1 MKKHNLPNNNHSD
14 MRRNNINIIGVA
26 RRCAVACLLLFAIA
40 GNAQAQDKPFVIKKT
55 NYANVGGEHYLAHV
69 LQDGHYVLQDAT
81 TFSPDCFWYS
91 GRETNLSG
99 TNHNYYFIDDA
110 GQYRFLSAPL
120 EHGGALTL
128 SESKP
133 PVYLL
138 NNTDHNYYFYDWD
151 YDNYPDGAGVAR
163 GHQHNGILTEY
174 DCTYSWGDGQCWEVY
189 WVECVGS
196 QWKLST
202 EYTYVITENSGRF
215 HRVTDTP
222 FAMQIT
228 SPTNGGLASLDDI
241 TLESGQ
247 SASPFASITP
257 FSYIPAY
264 HKYDFDE
271 VTDTLATPHTVLHH
285 TYYYP
290 YGSDNEHQPT
300 TSISSPSDVT
310 YNWSLSGEG
319 ADYLTLTG
327 EHTATPTLTYSTP
340 NNDGHKTAILTLT
353 VIYQDGSSSS
363 QTTSCSV
370 LVKTP
375 CQNPVFSANV
385 TYDGVIVS
393 WTHTADSYTV
403 QWQKQGESEWTS
415 ASTSDVTYTITGLEY
430 GTTYDYQV
438 IANCQSSGQSQS
450 FTTLAEPKALVYGAV
465 FGGGRMANVGGK
477 TEVVIINTDSIVAV
491 YGGNDIAGS
500 VLDTVSTN
508 PQDKASATIILGIDA
523 EANSGSYS
531 QLYNNGNASTKVRIG
546 DVYGGGNGY
555 YAYSDYGRE
564 FVQASNDYDTV
575 IVFPTDSVSYMTR
588 FNTVGTSAF
597 TNTGSDNDTLAIPR
611 LVNTSIIVTNDAVKV
626 DSIFGGAKNAFI
638 TNDDD
643 DANGT
648 SITVNGGIA
657 YAVFG
662 GNNFGGL
669 QNAGKHHVEIVRT
682 KTSNSYDG
690 IGRTFGIAYVFGGG
704 NKVRGAISDVIISGG
719 MCDTVFGGG
728 NMEDVSKANVLVD
741 CASIISHA
749 NDEGYQWNG
758 TSLYNVRTLFGGN
771 NQAPMSG
778 LPTLTLTKGGIGT
791 VYGGG
796 NAGDMLANVPDDA
809 PNSNPGTGPI
819 ATNFGSNYIGSD
831 PLPIYYGTHVVLE
844 SNNVFVDYLYGGCQ
858 MSNVKYSTWVE
869 IMGGHVG
876 IVYGGCNISGD
887 VGSTRLFTEGNLT
900 NEQKQATQ
908 GATYVHAS
916 GGTIVSNLFAGSN
929 GYYHCNDGLHYI
941 EGLDFTPGYNFV
953 GMEIPT
959 HNETHVKVSDNVLV
973 KGNVYAGGNLAC
985 VGFINETIGEN
996 SYPTFR
1002 GFASILM
1009 TGGTVRG
1016 NVYGGGNRASIFG
1029 SNEVKVSGGSIGY
1042 DEEGH
1047 VSDGALYGGN
1057 DRAGQVAQ
1065 ITNRVYPSSNNYDV
1079 ASDMQTNL
1087 RLMGVKTYVSISG
1100 KPKIWTVYGGGN
1112 GDYPYTPEE
1121 YCDVTDQP
1129 VQSNTFVDV
1138 HVDAEGGANTGG
1150 YINTVYGGGNGVT
1163 VLDRITVFVN
1173 VQNLITGEGAYSQV
1187 GTIFGGNNKGA
1198 LDILSDIIV
1207 LRGQV
1212 DTIYGGCN
1220 LGQMTGSVRYN
1231 DSTNLSSMVHLRS
1244 LYRPNGIGEPVVTT
1258 PKVTDH
1264 IFGGCRSAGVTNN
1277 TLVIVEGGLNTA
1289 KVFGGC
1295 NVSGTVGGDSQ
1306 VIVSSDDYDV
1316 TTGNVY
1322 GGGLGAGT
1330 AITGK
1335 GMIRVCGTKT
1345 TVNGDVFGGGDLGVV
1360 NGGTDILIGLRP
1372 TVATSN
1378 VSGITEA
1385 TATCGG
1391 NVTGLGSTDLLEC
1404 GICWGRT
1411 PDPIVGDNHV
1421 AADEPGLG
1429 AFTELQMTGLEGGK
1443 EYYVR
1448 AYARNSIGTSY
1459 GENVKFETPEP

>member
-1 MKKHNLPNNNHSD
+1 

-40 GNAQAQDKPFVIKKT
+40 GNAQTKDKPFVIKKT
-55 NYANVGGEHYLAHV
+55 IYRLVEGEIVVDDTHHYLEHV
-69 LQDGHYVLQDAT
+69 KQGTQYVLRDAT
-81 TFSPDCFWYS
+81 TFSPNCLWYS
-91 GRETNLSG
+91 GRETSLSG

-110 GQYRFLSAPL
+110 GEYRFLSAPL
-120 EHGGALTL
+120 EHGGSLGL
-128 SESKP
+128 SDSKP

-138 NNTDHNYYFYDWD
+138 NNTDHNYYYYDWD

-163 GHQHNGILTEY
+163 GHQHNGVLTEY
-174 DCTYSWGDGQCWEVY
+174 DCAYSWGDGQCWEVY

-202 EYTYVITENSGRF
+202 EYTYLITENSGRF

-228 SPTNGGLASLDDI
+228 SPTNGGLASLEDI
-241 TLESGQ
+241 TLEFGQ
-247 SASPFASITP
+247 SASPSASITP

-264 HKYDFDE
+264 HKYEFDE
-271 VTDTLATPHTVLHH
+271 VTDTLVTPHTVSHH

-290 YGSDNEHQPT
+290 YGSNNGQQPT
-300 TSISSPSDVT
+300 TSISSPSEVT

-327 EHTATPTLTYSTP
+327 ETTATPTLTYSTQ
-340 NNDGHKTAILTLT
+340 NNDGHKYATLTLT
-353 VIYQDGSSSS
+353 VIYQDGYSSS

-385 TYDGVIVS
+385 TYEGVIVS
-393 WTHTADSYTV
+393 WTHTSDSYTLSWRKIGTEAWV
-403 QWQKQGESEWTS
+403 SQNVV
-415 ASTSDVTYTITGLEY
+415 DNNIYTIPITALEY
-430 GTTYDYQV
+430 NTTYEYKV
-438 IANCQSSGQSQS
+438 KATSCETSEPTPSQ
-450 FTTLAEPKALVYGAV
+450 FTTPAEPTALVYGAV
-465 FGGGRMANVGGK
+465 FGGGRMADVGGK

-508 PQDKASATIILGIDA
+508 PQDKASATIILGINA
-523 EANSGSYS
+523 EANSSSYS
-531 QLYNNGNASTKVRIG
+531 QLYNYGKASSKVRVG

-555 YAYSDYGRE
+555 YAYNGESFE
-564 FVQASNDYDTV
+564 QAVD
-575 IVFPTDSVSYMTR
+575 PTFDIENGASVMAMTPMHQVGDSVWG
-588 FNTVGTSAF
+588 N
-597 TNTGSDNDTLAIPR
+597 NTGDIYTMTLPAIKK
-611 LVNTSIIVTNDAVKV
+611 TAITMTNDKVKV

-638 TNDDD
+638 TNNE
-643 DANGT
+643 ATVNGT

-662 GNNFGGL
+662 GNNFGGS
-669 QNAGKHHVEIVRT
+669 QTAGKHHVEIKKT

-704 NKVRGAISDVIISGG
+704 NKVVGNISDVVIAGG

-728 NMEDVSKANVLVD
+728 NMADVSEANVLVD
-741 CASIISHA
+741 CASNTISHA
-749 NDEGYQWNG
+749 NGNGYLWNG

-778 LPTLTLTKGGIGT
+778 LPTLTLTSGGIGT

-796 NAGDMLANVPDDA
+796 NAGDMLANEPDDA

-819 ATNFGSNYIGSD
+819 ATNFGSNFIGND

-844 SNNVFVDYLYGGCQ
+844 SDNVFVDYLYGGCQ

-876 IVYGGCNISGD
+876 TVYGGCNISGD

-916 GGTIVSNLFAGSN
+916 GGTIIFDLFAGSN

-941 EGLDFTPGYNFV
+941 EGLDFTPGCNFV

-1002 GFASILM
+1002 GFASMLM

-1042 DEEGH
+1042 DEGAEVGH
-1047 VSDGALYGGN
+1047 GALYGGN

-1079 ASDMQTNL
+1079 ASDLQTNL

-1112 GDYPYTPEE
+1112 GDYDDYNTGA
-1121 YCDVTDQP
+1121 YCDSTDQP

-1138 HVDAEGGANTGG
+1138 HVDAEGGAEEGG

-1173 VQNLITGEGAYSQV
+1173 VQNLITGEGAYDQV
-1187 GTIFGGNNKGA
+1187 GAIYGGNNKGA

-1220 LGQMTGSVRYN
+1220 KGEMRGSVRYN

-1258 PKVTDH
+1258 PKVTGY

-1295 NVSGTVGGDSQ
+1295 NVSGTVGGNSQ

-1335 GMIRVCGTKT
+1335 GMVRVCGTKT
-1345 TVNGDVFGGGDLGVV
+1345 TVNGDVFGGGDLGEV

-1378 VSGITEA
+1378 VSGITA
-1385 TATCGG
+1385 TTATCGG
-1391 NVTGLGSTDLLEC
+1391 DVTGLGSTDLIEC

-1429 AFTELQMTGLEGGK
+1429 EFTELQMTGLEGGK

-1459 GENVKFETPEP
+1459 GPNVRFETPEP

>member
-1 MKKHNLPNNNHSD
+1 

-26 RRCAVACLLLFAIA
+26 RRCAVACLLLFAIS

-69 LQDGHYVLQDAT
+69 IQDGHYVLQDVT
-81 TFSPDCFWYS
+81 TFSPDCLWYS
-91 GRETNLSG
+91 GRETSLSG

-110 GQYRFLSAPL
+110 GEYRFLSAPL

-128 SESKP
+128 SDSKP

-151 YDNYPDGAGVAR
+151 YDNFPDGAGVAR
-163 GHQHNGILTEY
+163 GHQHNGVLTEY
-174 DCTYSWGDGQCWEVY
+174 DCTYSWGDEQCWEVY

-202 EYTYVITENSGRF
+202 EYTYLITENSGRF
-215 HRVTDTP
+215 HLVTDTP
-222 FAMQIT
+222 FDMQIT

-241 TLESGQ
+241 ILEYGQ
-247 SASPFASITP
+247 SASPIASITS

-264 HKYDFDE
+264 HKYDFNE
-271 VTDTLATPHTVLHH
+271 VTDTLATPHTISPH

-300 TSISSPSDVT
+300 NSISSPSSVI
-310 YNWSLSGEG
+310 YNWYLSGEG

-327 EHTATPTLTYSTP
+327 EHTDHPTLTYSTP
-340 NNDGHKTAILTLT
+340 NNDGHKYATLTLT
-353 VIYQDGSSSS
+353 VIYQDGYGSS
-363 QTTSCSV
+363 QTTSCQV
-370 LVKTP
+370 MVKTP
-375 CQNPVFSANV
+375 CQNPSFSANV
-385 TYDGVIVS
+385 TYEGVIVS
-393 WTHTADSYTV
+393 WTHTADSYTLM
-403 QWQKQGESEWTS
+403 WKKQSESEWTS
-415 ASTSDVTYTITGLEY
+415 VSTSDVTYTITGLEY
-430 GTTYDYQV
+430 STTYDYQV
-438 IANCQSSGQSQS
+438 VANCQSSGQSQS
-450 FTTLAEPKALVYGAV
+450 FTTPAEPTALVYGAV

-508 PQDKASATIILGIDA
+508 PQDKASATIILGINA
-523 EANSGSYS
+523 EVAPNSYS
-531 QLYNNGNASTKVRIG
+531 QLYNNGNPSSKVRVG

-555 YAYSDYGRE
+555 YLYGTDVFE
-564 FVQASNDYDTV
+564 GATDPTV
-575 IVFPTDSVSYMTR
+575 ILGASENTTVKDLDGNTIWTNETGDSYEMTLPAIK
-588 FNTVGTSAF
+588 NT
-597 TNTGSDNDTLAIPR
+597 AI
-611 LVNTSIIVTNDAVKV
+611 TVTNDKVKV

-662 GNNFGGL
+662 GNNFGGS
-669 QNAGKHHVEIVRT
+669 QNAGKHHVAINHT

-704 NKVRGAISDVIISGG
+704 NKVYGKISDVVITGG

-728 NMEDVSKANVLVD
+728 NMEDVIEANVLVN
-741 CASIISHA
+741 CASGNIISHA
-749 NDEGYQWNG
+749 NDENYPWNG

-778 LPTLTLTKGGIGT
+778 LPTLILTSGGIGT

-796 NAGDMLANVPDDA
+796 NAGEMLAKVPDDED
-809 PNSNPGTGPI
+809 PENNPGTGPI
-819 ATNFGSNYIGSD
+819 ATNFGSNYIGENK
-831 PLPIYYGTHVVLE
+831 LPIYYGTHVNLE

-869 IMGGHVG
+869 IEGGHVG
-876 IVYGGCNISGD
+876 TVYGGCNISGD
-887 VGSTRLFTEGNLT
+887 VGSTRLNFDIPSNQLT
-900 NEQKQATQ
+900 NEHKQATQ

-916 GGTIVSNLFAGSN
+916 GGTIIGNLVAGSN
-929 GYYHCNDGLHYI
+929 GYYHCNDGLEYI
-941 EGLDFTPGYNFV
+941 EGLNFTPGCNFV

-959 HNETHVKVSDNVLV
+959 HNETHVKVSDDVLV
-973 KGNVYAGGNLAC
+973 NGNVYAGGNMAC

-1002 GFASILM
+1002 GFASMLM

-1042 DEEGH
+1042 NAGGQVGE
-1047 VSDGALYGGN
+1047 GALYGGN

-1087 RLMGVKTYVSISG
+1087 KLMGVKTYVSISG

-1121 YCDVTDQP
+1121 YCDITDQP

-1138 HVDAEGGANTGG
+1138 HVDAEGGAEQGG

-1173 VQNLITGEGAYSQV
+1173 VQNLITGEGAYDQV
-1187 GTIFGGNNKGA
+1187 GAIFGGNNKGA

-1220 LGQMTGSVRYN
+1220 KGEMRGSVRYN
-1231 DSTNLSSMVHLRS
+1231 DSINLSSMVHLRS
-1244 LYRPNGIGEPVVTT
+1244 LYRPNGIGDPVVTT
-1258 PKVTDH
+1258 PKVTGY

-1295 NVSGTVGGDSQ
+1295 NVSGTVGGNSQ

-1316 TTGNVY
+1316 TTGDVF
-1322 GGGLGAGT
+1322 GGGLGEGT
-1330 AITGK
+1330 EITGK
-1335 GMIRVCGTKT
+1335 GMVRVCGAKT
-1345 TVNGDVFGGGDLGVV
+1345 VVNGDVFGGGDQGVV

-1372 TVATSN
+1372 TVATST
-1378 VSGITEA
+1378 VSGVTET

-1391 NVTGLGSTDLLEC
+1391 DVTGLGSTDLIEC

-1421 AADEPGLG
+1421 AADEPGSG
-1429 AFTELQMTGLEGGK
+1429 EFSGLQMTGLEGGK

-1459 GENVKFETPEP
+1459 GANVRFETPEP